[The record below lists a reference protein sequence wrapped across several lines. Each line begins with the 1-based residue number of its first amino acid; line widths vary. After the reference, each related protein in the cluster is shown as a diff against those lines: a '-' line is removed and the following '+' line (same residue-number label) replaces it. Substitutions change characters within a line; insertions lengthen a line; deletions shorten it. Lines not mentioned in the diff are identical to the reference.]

1 MTRNKQEEK
10 LVDDIIEKLQP
21 YLKKEL
27 PDKWKRSFAEYLAI
41 LPKIDMLKMKEIVY
55 GYFRLLQ

>member
-21 YLKKEL
+21 YLKKDL
-27 PDKWKRSFAEYLAI
+27 PDKWKRGFAEYLAI
-41 LPKIDMLKMKEIVY
+41 LPKIDMLKLKEIVY